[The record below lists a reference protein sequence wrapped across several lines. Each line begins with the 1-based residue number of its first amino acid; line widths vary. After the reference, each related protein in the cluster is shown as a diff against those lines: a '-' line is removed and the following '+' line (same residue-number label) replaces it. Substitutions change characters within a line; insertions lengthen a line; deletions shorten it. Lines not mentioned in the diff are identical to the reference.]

1 MSKGPLELVRQVGAM
16 LEELGIEWVLGGSLA
31 SSLYGEPRST
41 VDVDVAVVIQPDG
54 IDRLIDRAK
63 RDFYVPEAS
72 ARDAAANHSAFNMLD
87 TEHGLKVDI
96 FVLGDRILDRQQLA
110 RRVRTAIAPDETAW
124 VTAPEDQVLR
134 KLDWYRIG
142 GGSSE
147 RQWRDVLGLLLVQ
160 GAALDLAYLEET
172 AREVGLDDLLAE
184 ALAQAELERP

>member
-41 VDVDVAVVIQPDG
+41 VDVDVAVLIPPDG

-72 ARDAAANHSAFNMLD
+72 ARDAAVNHSAFNMLD

>member
-63 RDFYVPEAS
+63 RDFFVAEAS
-72 ARDAAANHSAFNMLD
+72 ARDAAVNHSAFNMLD